1 MTTFVTYIFNHMQA
15 AVRKGA
21 VACIFTLCG
30 ISAMG
35 QGLSNRGKEFWVGY
49 GHHQFMEP
57 GFTNS
62 QDMVIYLSAEEAA
75 TVTVSIDGTA
85 WTRTYNI
92 PANTVIVSEIIPK
105 SGPIDARLFSVP
117 PSYGG
122 TGGEGLFS
130 NKGIH
135 IVSNVP
141 IVAYAHIFGSVSSG
155 ATMLMPVATW
165 GYSYISLNSQQSF
178 SNDCFSWM
186 YVIAK
191 EDNTMVEINPS
202 ESSRNGRAANVPF
215 TVTLNKGDIYQLI
228 GAPLGSGKG
237 KELTGTTVRSI
248 ANASGKCF
256 PVAVFSGSSR
266 TSINCTGVTAGTS
279 GDNNMQQVFPYQAW
293 GKRYLTMPISGRV
306 ATSFQTNIYKVV
318 VKDPSTIVKRNGVQ
332 LTGLTPHM
340 CYEFQSSTADYI
352 EADKPVLLAQFMASQ
367 NGCPNTTGIGDPEM
381 IYLSPIEQATKKVAF
396 YRNNVEKI
404 QINGLLLVIP
414 DNGMKSLTVDG
425 GTTFDVTYPH
435 PNLPGYTVVV
445 KRWPA
450 AAAQCTVVSDSAFN
464 AITYGL
470 GDFESYGYN
479 AGTYINNLNA
489 IGQIHNEADTTKDV
503 HTFTCVNTPLDLSVL
518 LTYQP
523 TKLEWQLG
531 KLGTGITPDTDVIQ
545 NAPSPVKQLVV
556 NGVVYYQYTLPQSY
570 QFTSAGYFDITVL
583 STAPHIDNCN
593 NTEEINYSV
602 TVKGK
607 PNAVAT
613 YTFPTGCV
621 LDTAYFAGKDSSN
634 GYKLAQ
640 WKWEFPGNIISTLQ
654 KPGQQLNVG
663 TQLVK
668 YSVATED
675 GCVADTSFNLT
686 VYNKP
691 AADFAVTPTAVC
703 AGSTVTFT
711 DNATYTGPAPVKE
724 WYWDFGNGDTKTN
737 TTNTAA
743 TTVYKTYNTYTV
755 KQVVKVS
762 QLCVS
767 DTVKKTVTVYAAPVA
782 SFTYP
787 QNCISQGEQIQF
799 SSTSAAPDGQALA
812 SYAWD
817 FGDINATPANPNTST
832 LADPVH
838 SYTYYGSYKI
848 RHSVTTVNGCVKD
861 TVVTATFN
869 VKPVLTYA
877 SIPAVCE
884 SVKGLVS
891 IALAGVTNGVTGAG
905 IYRGPYIDDAG
916 NFNPA
921 AAGAGTHTV
930 KYVFTTTNG
939 CTDSITA
946 MVTVLPAPDADFTVN
961 PDVCLGAAV
970 TITDQS
976 SIASGA
982 ITSWNWSLGDGTT
995 DVQTVGGAFDKL
1007 YTKAGTYAV
1016 KLAVISDNGCAS
1028 DTVTKAAV
1036 VHPYPVADFRMPV
1049 AVCMPQGTAEFTNA
1063 SAVGDQSALSYQ
1075 WNFGDGI
1082 GTSTATNP
1090 AYHYTGAGTYD
1101 VVLSVTSAY
1110 GCTHDTTKS
1119 FSAFFDSPVAAF
1131 TASPDTLC
1139 QGTDN
1144 FFADEST
1151 VANGTISAWAWE
1163 FGDGSTD
1170 DVADPV
1176 KRYKDPGDYTV
1187 QLVVTSNAG
1196 CVSAPFTAPVKIYL
1210 QPVVDAGP
1218 SFVVTEG
1225 TVVQFKPVV
1234 NDETGLSFRWTPVEN
1249 LSNPDVL
1256 RPQLTVTDDATYT
1269 LTATGLGGCTASD
1282 ELTVKVFKAVKVP
1295 NAFSPNGDHIND
1307 TWELTN
1313 LSDYPGCTIEIFNR
1327 YGQRVYQSTGY
1338 STPWDGTMNGHPLPL
1353 ATYYYVI
1360 QLKNGYAP
1368 MTGYVVLV
1376 K

>member
-1 MTTFVTYIFNHMQA
+1 MTTFVTNIFKYVQA
-15 AVRKGA
+15 AALKSA
-21 VACIFTLCG
+21 VACIFTLSG
-30 ISAMG
+30 ISVMA

-62 QDMVIYLSAEEAA
+62 QDMVVYLSAEEAA

-92 PANTVIVSEIIPK
+92 PANTVIVSDVIPK
-105 SGPIDARLFSVP
+105 SGAIDARLFSVP

-135 IVSNVP
+135 ITSNVP

-178 SNDCFSWM
+178 ANDCFSWM
-186 YVIAK
+186 YVIAR

-215 TVTLNKGDIYQLI
+215 TVTLNKGDIYQLV
-228 GAPLGSGKG
+228 GASLGGGKG

-256 PVAVFSGSSR
+256 PIAVFSGSSR

-293 GKRYLTMPISGRV
+293 GKRYLTAPISGRV
-306 ATSFQTNIYKVV
+306 AASFQTNIYKIV
-318 VKDPSTIVKRNGVQ
+318 VKDPSTIVKRNGIQ
-332 LTGLTPHM
+332 LTGLTAHS
-340 CYEFQSSTADYI
+340 CYEFQSNTADYI

-367 NGCPNTTGIGDPEM
+367 GGCPNTTAIGDPEM

-396 YRNNVEKI
+396 YRNNVERI
-404 QINGLLLVIP
+404 EVNGLLLVIP
-414 DNGMKSLTVDG
+414 DKGLSSLTIDG
-425 GTTFDVTYPH
+425 SPTFDISYPH

-450 AAAQCTVVSDSAFN
+450 AAAQCSVKSDSAFN
-464 AITYGL
+464 ATTYGL

-479 AGTYINNLNA
+479 AGTFINNLNA

-503 HTFTCVNTPLDLSVL
+503 HAFTCVNTPLDLSVL

-523 TKLEWQLG
+523 TRLEWQLSR
-531 KLGTGITPDTDVIQ
+531 LGAAVTPNADVVQ
-545 NAPSPVKQLVV
+545 NSPAPAKEVLIE
-556 NGVVYYQYTLPQSY
+556 GVRYYQYTLPQSY
-570 QFTSAGYFDITVL
+570 QFPNAGYFDVTVL

-593 NTEEINYSV
+593 NTEEVNFTI

-607 PNAVAT
+607 PNAEAT
-613 YTFPTGCV
+613 YNFPTGCV

-634 GYKLAQ
+634 GYKLSQ

-654 KPGQQLNVG
+654 KPAQKLNVG
-663 TQLVK
+663 TQAVK
-668 YSVATED
+668 YAVATED

-691 AADFAVTPTAVC
+691 VADFAVTPAAIC

-711 DNATYTGPAPVKE
+711 DNATYGGSAPVKE
-724 WYWDFGNGDTKTN
+724 WYWDFGNDTTKTN
-737 TTNTAA
+737 TTNTAT
-743 TTVYKTYNTYTV
+743 TTVYNNYKTYTV

-787 QNCISQGEQIQF
+787 LNCMPQGGQVQF
-799 SSTSAAPDGQALA
+799 TSTSTAPDGQALA

-817 FGDINATPANPNTST
+817 FGDTNATPANPNTSM
-832 LADPVH
+832 LANPLH

-848 RHSVTTVNGCVKD
+848 RHSVTTVNGCMKD

-877 SIPAVCE
+877 NIPAVCE
-884 SVKGLVS
+884 SVKGTVS

-905 IYRGPYIDDAG
+905 IYRGPYVDDAG
-916 NFNPA
+916 NFNPS

-930 KYVFTTTNG
+930 KYVYTATSG
-939 CTDSITA
+939 CMDSVTA
-946 MVTVLPAPDADFTVN
+946 TATVLSAPDADFTISA
-961 PDVCLGAAV
+961 DVCPGAPV
-970 TITDQS
+970 TIADQS
-976 SIASGA
+976 TVSSGA
-982 ITSWNWSLGDGTT
+982 ITSWNWAFGDGTT
-995 DVQTVGGAFDKL
+995 GTQTGTFDKL
-1007 YTKAGTYAV
+1007 YTRAGTYPV
-1016 KLAVISDNGCAS
+1016 KLVAVSDNGCIS
-1028 DTVTKAAV
+1028 DTVTKNTV
-1036 VHPYPVADFRMPV
+1036 IHPQPVADFRLPA
-1049 AVCMPQGTAEFTNA
+1049 AVCMPEGTAAFINTSTA
-1063 SAVGDQSALSYQ
+1063 GDQSALSYQ
-1075 WNFGDGI
+1075 WNFGDGV
-1082 GTSTATNP
+1082 GASSAANP
-1090 AYHYTGAGTYD
+1090 VYHYTAAGTYNIA
-1101 VVLSVTSAY
+1101 LSVVTAY
-1110 GCTHDTTKS
+1110 GCTHDTTKA
-1119 FSAFFDSPVAAF
+1119 FSAFFNTPVAAF

-1139 QGTDN
+1139 EGTDN

-1151 VANGTISAWAWE
+1151 VTNGTISAWAWE

-1176 KRYKDPGDYTV
+1176 KRYQEPGDYTV

-1196 CVSAPFTAPVKIYL
+1196 CVSEPFTSPVKIYL

-1218 SFVVTEG
+1218 SFVVTQG

-1234 NDETGLSFRWTPVEN
+1234 NDETGLSFRWTPAID

-1256 RPQLTVTDDATYT
+1256 RPQLTVVDDATYT
-1269 LTATGLGGCTASD
+1269 LTATGMGGCTASD
-1282 ELTVKVFKAVKVP
+1282 ELTVKVFKPVKVP

-1307 TWELTN
+1307 TWILTN
-1313 LSDYPGCTIEIFNR
+1313 LADYPGCTIEIFNR

-1338 STPWDGTMNGHPLPL
+1338 DTPWDGTMNGHPLPL

-1360 QLKNGYAP
+1360 KLKNGFAP

>member
-1 MTTFVTYIFNHMQA
+1 MTTFVTNIIKNMQA

-57 GFTNS
+57 GSTNS
-62 QDMVIYLSAEEAA
+62 QDMVVYLSAEEAA
-75 TVTVSIDGTA
+75 TVTVTIDGTA

-92 PANTVIVSEIIPK
+92 PANTVIVTETIPK
-105 SGPIDARLFSVP
+105 AGPTDARLYSVP

-122 TGGEGLFS
+122 TGGEGIFS

-155 ATMLMPVATW
+155 ATMLMPVSTW
-165 GYSYISLNSQQSF
+165 GYSYISLNSQQAF
-178 SNDCFSWM
+178 ADDCFSWM
-186 YVIAK
+186 YIIAK

-228 GAPLGSGKG
+228 GAPLGSGRG
-237 KELTGTTVRSI
+237 KELTGTAVRSI
-248 ANASGKCF
+248 ANASGKCY
-256 PVAVFSGSSR
+256 PIAVFSGSSR

-306 ATSFQTNIYKVV
+306 ATSYQTNIYKVV
-318 VKDPSTIVKRNGVQ
+318 VKDPSTIVKRNGVR
-332 LTGLTPHM
+332 LTGLTSHS
-340 CYEFQSSTADYI
+340 CYEFQSSSADYI

-367 NGCPNTTGIGDPEM
+367 GGCPNTSGIGDPEM

-396 YRNNVEKI
+396 YRNNVERI
-404 QINGLLLVIP
+404 TVNGLLLVIP
-414 DNGMKSLTVDG
+414 NDGMQSLTVDG
-425 GTTFDVTYPH
+425 GNTFDVTYPH

-445 KRWPA
+445 KRWTA
-450 AAAQCTVVSDSAFN
+450 AAAQCTVQSDSAFN

-479 AGTYINNLNA
+479 AGTFINNLNA

-503 HTFTCVNTPLDLSVL
+503 HAFTCVNTPLDLSVL

-523 TKLEWQLG
+523 TKLEWQLS
-531 KLGTGITPDTDVIQ
+531 KLGANITPATDVLQ
-545 NAPSPVKQLVV
+545 NAPVAAKQLVV
-556 NGVVYYQYTLPQSY
+556 NGVVYYQYTLPQRY
-570 QFTSAGYFDITVL
+570 QFTNAGYFDVTVL

-593 NTEEINYSV
+593 NTEEVNFSV
-602 TVKGK
+602 IVKGK
-607 PNAVAT
+607 PNALAT
-613 YTFPTGCV
+613 YSFPTGCV

-640 WKWEFPGNIISTLQ
+640 WKWEFPGNIISTTKSAAQ
-654 KPGQQLNVG
+654 KLAAG
-663 TQLVK
+663 TPLVK

-691 AADFAVTPTAVC
+691 AADFAATPAAVC

-711 DNATYTGPAPVKE
+711 DNASYGGTAPIKE
-724 WYWDFGNGDTKTN
+724 WYWDLGNGTTKTN
-737 TTNTAA
+737 TTNANA
-743 TTVYKTYNTYTV
+743 TNVYQNYKTYTV

-787 QNCISQGEQIQF
+787 LNCMPQGGQVQF
-799 SSTSAAPDGQALA
+799 TTTSTTPDGQALA

-817 FGDINATPANPNTST
+817 FGDANATPPGNPNTST
-832 LADPVH
+832 LANPVH

-861 TVVTATFN
+861 TLVTATFN

-877 SIPAVCE
+877 NIPAVCE
-884 SVKGLVS
+884 SVKGTIS

-905 IYRGPYIDDAG
+905 LYRGPYVDAAG
-916 NFNPA
+916 NFTPS
-921 AAGAGTHTV
+921 AAGEGTHTV
-930 KYVFTTTNG
+930 KYVFTATSG
-939 CTDSITA
+939 CIDSIAAT
-946 MVTVLPAPDADFTVN
+946 VTVLPAPDADFTISA
-961 PDVCLGAAV
+961 DVCPGAPV

-976 SIASGA
+976 SVSSGT
-982 ITSWNWSLGDGTT
+982 ITAWNWSFGDGSTGT
-995 DVQTVGGAFDKL
+995 QTGTFDKL
-1007 YTKAGTYAV
+1007 YTRAGTYAV
-1016 KLAVISDNGCAS
+1016 KLSAVSDNGCVS
-1028 DTVTKAAV
+1028 DEVTKNAV
-1036 VHPYPVADFRMPV
+1036 VHTIPVADFRLPT
-1049 AVCMPQGTAEFTNA
+1049 AVCMPAGAASFVNA
-1063 SAVGDQSALSYQ
+1063 STSGDQSTLSYQ
-1075 WNFGDGI
+1075 WNFGDGA

-1090 AYHYTGAGTYD
+1090 VHNYAVAGTYD
-1101 VVLSVTSAY
+1101 ITLSVVSSF
-1110 GCTHDTTKS
+1110 GCAHDTTKTL
-1119 FSAFFDSPVAAF
+1119 SAFFNTPVASF

-1139 QGTDN
+1139 EGTDN

-1151 VANGTISAWAWE
+1151 VANGRINAWAWE
-1163 FGDGSTD
+1163 FGDGSTAD
-1170 DVADPV
+1170 IADPV
-1176 KRYKDPGDYTV
+1176 KRYENPGDYTV
-1187 QLVVTSNAG
+1187 QLTVTSNGG
-1196 CVSAPFTAPVKIYL
+1196 CVSAPFTSPVKIYL

-1234 NDETGLSFRWTPVEN
+1234 NDETGLTFRWTPVTD
-1249 LSNPDVL
+1249 LSNPDAL
-1256 RPQLTVTDDATYT
+1256 RPQLTVMDDATYT

-1282 ELTVKVFKAVKVP
+1282 DLTVKVFKPVKAP
-1295 NAFSPNGDHIND
+1295 NAFSPNGDGIND
-1307 TWELTN
+1307 TWVLTN
-1313 LSDYPGCTIEIFNR
+1313 LADYPGCTIEIFNR
-1327 YGQRVYQSTGY
+1327 NGQRVYQSTGY
-1338 STPWDGTMNGHPLPL
+1338 ETPWDGTMNGHPLPL

-1360 QLKNGYAP
+1360 KLKNGFAP

-1376 K
+1376 R

>member
-1 MTTFVTYIFNHMQA
+1 MTTFVTNIIKNMQA

-57 GFTNS
+57 GSTNS
-62 QDMVIYLSAEEAA
+62 QDMVVYLSAEEAA
-75 TVTVSIDGTA
+75 TVTVTINGTA

-92 PANTVIVSEIIPK
+92 PANTVIVTETIPK
-105 SGPIDARLFSVP
+105 SGSNDARLYSVP

-122 TGGEGLFS
+122 TGGEGIFS

-155 ATMLMPVATW
+155 ATMLMPVSTW
-165 GYSYISLNSQQSF
+165 GYSYISLNSQQAF
-178 SNDCFSWM
+178 ADDCFSWM
-186 YVIAK
+186 YIIAK

-228 GAPLGSGKG
+228 GAPLGSGRG

-248 ANASGKCF
+248 ANASGKCY
-256 PVAVFSGSSR
+256 PIAVFSGSSR

-306 ATSFQTNIYKVV
+306 ATSYQTNIYKVV
-318 VKDPSTIVKRNGVQ
+318 VKDPSTIVKRNGVR
-332 LTGLTPHM
+332 LTGLTSHS
-340 CYEFQSSTADYI
+340 CYEFQSSSADYI

-367 NGCPNTTGIGDPEM
+367 GGCPNTSGIGDPEM

-396 YRNNVEKI
+396 YRNNVERI
-404 QINGLLLVIP
+404 TVNGLLLVIP
-414 DNGMKSLTVDG
+414 NDGMQSLTVDG
-425 GTTFDVTYPH
+425 GNTFDVTYPH

-445 KRWPA
+445 KRWTA
-450 AAAQCTVVSDSAFN
+450 AAAQCTVQSDSAFN

-479 AGTYINNLNA
+479 AGTFINNLNA

-503 HTFTCVNTPLDLSVL
+503 HAFTCVNTPLDLSVL

-523 TKLEWQLG
+523 TKLEWQLS
-531 KLGTGITPDTDVIQ
+531 KLGANITPATDVLQ
-545 NAPSPVKQLVV
+545 NAPVPAKQLVV
-556 NGVVYYQYTLPQSY
+556 NGVVYYQYTLPQRY
-570 QFTSAGYFDITVL
+570 QFTNAGYFDVTVL

-593 NTEEINYSV
+593 NTEEVNFSV
-602 TVKGK
+602 IVKGK
-607 PNAVAT
+607 PNALAT
-613 YTFPTGCV
+613 YSFPSGCV
-621 LDTAYFAGKDSSN
+621 LDTAYFAGKDTSN

-640 WKWEFPGNIISTLQ
+640 WKWEFPGNIIATTKSAAQ
-654 KPGQQLNVG
+654 KLAAG
-663 TQLVK
+663 TPLVK

-691 AADFAVTPTAVC
+691 AADFAATPAAVC

-711 DNATYTGPAPVKE
+711 DNASYAGTAPIKE
-724 WYWDFGNGDTKTN
+724 WYWDFGNGITKTN
-737 TTNTAA
+737 TTNANA
-743 TTVYKTYNTYTV
+743 TNVYQNYKTYTV

-787 QNCISQGEQIQF
+787 LNCMPQGGQVQF
-799 SSTSAAPDGQALA
+799 TTTSTTPDGQALA

-817 FGDINATPANPNTST
+817 FGDVNATPPGNANTST
-832 LADPVH
+832 LANPVH

-877 SIPAVCE
+877 NIPAVCE
-884 SVKGLVS
+884 SVKGTVS

-905 IYRGPYIDDAG
+905 IYRGPYVDAAG
-916 NFNPA
+916 NFTPS

-930 KYVFTTTNG
+930 KYVFTATSG
-939 CTDSITA
+939 CMDSIPAT
-946 MVTVLPAPDADFTVN
+946 VTVMPAPDADFTVSA
-961 PDVCLGAAV
+961 DVCLGAPV

-976 SIASGA
+976 SVSSGT
-982 ITSWNWSLGDGTT
+982 ITTWNWSFGDGSTGT
-995 DVQTVGGAFDKL
+995 QTGTFDKL
-1007 YTKAGTYAV
+1007 YTRAGTYAV
-1016 KLAVISDNGCAS
+1016 KLSAVSDNGCVS
-1028 DTVTKAAV
+1028 DEVTKNAV
-1036 VHPYPVADFRMPV
+1036 VHTLPVADFRLPT
-1049 AVCMPQGTAEFTNA
+1049 AVCMPAGAASFVNA
-1063 SAVGDQSALSYQ
+1063 STSGDQSTLSYQ
-1075 WNFGDGI
+1075 WNFGDGA
-1082 GTSTATNP
+1082 GTSTAANP
-1090 AYHYTGAGTYD
+1090 VHNYAAAGTYD
-1101 VVLSVTSAY
+1101 ITLSVVSTF
-1110 GCTHDTTKS
+1110 GCAHDTTKS
-1119 FSAFFDSPVAAF
+1119 LSAFFNTPVAAF

-1139 QGTDN
+1139 EGTDN

-1151 VANGTISAWAWE
+1151 VTNGMISAWAWE
-1163 FGDGSTD
+1163 FGDGGTAD
-1170 DVADPV
+1170 IADPV
-1176 KRYKDPGDYTV
+1176 KRYENPGDYNV
-1187 QLVVTSNAG
+1187 QLIVTSNAG
-1196 CVSAPFTAPVKIYL
+1196 CVSEPFTSPVKIYL

-1234 NDETGLSFRWTPVEN
+1234 NDETGLTFRWTPVTD

-1256 RPQLTVTDDATYT
+1256 RPQLTVMDDATYT

-1282 ELTVKVFKAVKVP
+1282 ELTVKVFKPVKAP
-1295 NAFSPNGDHIND
+1295 NAFSPNGDGIND
-1307 TWELTN
+1307 TWVLTN
-1313 LSDYPGCTIEIFNR
+1313 LSDYPGCTVEIFNR
-1327 YGQRVYQSTGY
+1327 NGQRVYQSTGY
-1338 STPWDGTMNGHPLPL
+1338 ETPWDGTMNGHPLPL

-1360 QLKNGYAP
+1360 KLKNGFAP

-1376 K
+1376 R

>member
-1 MTTFVTYIFNHMQA
+1 MTTFVTNIIKNMQA

-21 VACIFTLCG
+21 VACIFTLCA

-35 QGLSNRGKEFWVGY
+35 QGLSNQGKEFWVGY

-62 QDMVIYLSAEEAA
+62 QDMVVYLSAEEAA

-92 PANTVIVSEIIPK
+92 PANTVIVTEAIPK
-105 SGPIDARLFSVP
+105 AGAIDARLFSVP

-178 SNDCFSWM
+178 ANDCFSWM

-228 GAPLGSGKG
+228 GAPLGAGRG

-248 ANASGKCF
+248 ANASGKCY
-256 PVAVFSGSSR
+256 PIAVFSGSSR

-306 ATSFQTNIYKVV
+306 ASSYQTNIYKIV
-318 VKDPSTIVKRNGVQ
+318 VKDPSTVVTRNGVR
-332 LTGLTPHM
+332 LTGLTPHS
-340 CYEFQSSTADYI
+340 CYEFQSNTADYI

-367 NGCPNTTGIGDPEM
+367 GGCPNTTGIGDPEM

-396 YRNNVEKI
+396 YRNDVEKI
-404 QINGLLLVIP
+404 SVNGLLLVIP
-414 DNGMKSLTVDG
+414 NNGMSSLTIDG
-425 GTTFDVTYPH
+425 STTFDITYPH

-445 KRWPA
+445 KRWTA
-450 AAAQCTVVSDSAFN
+450 AAAQCTVKSDSAFN

-470 GDFESYGYN
+470 GDYESYGYN
-479 AGTYINNLNA
+479 AGTFINNLNA

-503 HTFTCVNTPLDLSVL
+503 HAFTCVNTPLDLSVL

-523 TKLEWQLG
+523 TKLEWQLS
-531 KLGTGITPDTDVIQ
+531 KLGANITPATDVLQ
-545 NAPSPVKQLVV
+545 NAPVPAKQLVI
-556 NGVVYYQYTLPQSY
+556 NGVIYYQYTLPQRY
-570 QFTSAGYFDITVL
+570 QFTNAGYFDVTVL

-593 NTEEINYSV
+593 NTEEVNFSV
-602 TVKGK
+602 RVKGK
-607 PNAVAT
+607 PNAVAS
-613 YTFPTGCV
+613 YSFPTGCV
-621 LDTAYFAGKDSSN
+621 LDTAYFAGKDTSN

-640 WKWEFPGNIISTLQ
+640 WKWEFPGNIISTLKSTAQ
-654 KPGQQLNVG
+654 KLNVG
-663 TQLVK
+663 TPLVK

-691 AADFAVTPTAVC
+691 AADFAATPAAVC

-711 DNATYTGPAPVKE
+711 DNASYGGTAPIKE
-724 WYWDFGNGDTKTN
+724 WYWDFGNGSTKTN
-737 TTNTAA
+737 TTNANA
-743 TTVYKTYNTYTV
+743 TNVYQNYKTYTV
-755 KQVVKVS
+755 KQVVKLS

-787 QNCISQGEQIQF
+787 LNCIPQGGQVQF
-799 SSTSAAPDGQALA
+799 TSTSTTPDGQALA

-817 FGDINATPANPNTST
+817 FGDVNATPPGNPNTST
-832 LADPVH
+832 IANPVH

-861 TVVTATFN
+861 TLVTATFN

-877 SIPAVCE
+877 NIPAVCE
-884 SVKGLVS
+884 SVKGTVS

-905 IYRGPYIDDAG
+905 IYRGPYVDAAG
-916 NFNPA
+916 NFTPS
-921 AAGAGTHTV
+921 AAGEGVHTV
-930 KYVFTTTNG
+930 KYVFTATSG
-939 CTDSITA
+939 CIDSITA
-946 MVTVLPAPDADFTVN
+946 TVTVMPAPDADFTIGT
-961 PDVCLGAAV
+961 DVCLGAPV

-976 SIASGA
+976 SVSSGTIA
-982 ITSWNWSLGDGTT
+982 SWNWSFGDGTT
-995 DVQTVGGAFDKL
+995 STQNGTFDKL
-1007 YTKAGTYAV
+1007 YTGAGTYAV
-1016 KLAVISDNGCAS
+1016 KLSAVSDNGCVS
-1028 DTVTKAAV
+1028 DEVAKNTV
-1036 VHPYPVADFRMPV
+1036 VHPFPVADFRLPT
-1049 AVCMPQGTAEFTNA
+1049 AVCIPDGAAVFVNA
-1063 SAVGDQSALSYQ
+1063 STVGDQSTLSYQ
-1075 WNFGDGI
+1075 WNFGDGA

-1090 AYHYTGAGTYD
+1090 VHNYATAGAYDIT
-1101 VVLSVTSAY
+1101 LSVVSAF
-1110 GCTHDTTKS
+1110 GCAHDTVKS
-1119 FSAFFDSPVAAF
+1119 LSAFFNTPVAAF

-1139 QGTDN
+1139 EGTDN
-1144 FFADEST
+1144 FFADGST
-1151 VANGTISAWAWE
+1151 VINGTISAWAWE
-1163 FGDGSTD
+1163 FGDGSTA

-1176 KRYKDPGDYTV
+1176 KRYQDPGDYTV

-1196 CVSAPFTAPVKIYL
+1196 CVSEPFTAPVKIYL

-1234 NDETGLSFRWTPVEN
+1234 NDETGLTFRWTPVTD
-1249 LSNPDVL
+1249 LTNPDVL
-1256 RPQLTVTDDATYT
+1256 RPQLTVMDDATYT

-1282 ELTVKVFKAVKVP
+1282 DLTVKVFKPVKAP
-1295 NAFSPNGDHIND
+1295 NAFSPNGDGIND
-1307 TWELTN
+1307 TWVLTN
-1313 LSDYPGCTIEIFNR
+1313 LADYPGCSIEIFNR
-1327 YGQRVYQSTGY
+1327 NGQRVYQSTGY
-1338 STPWDGTMNGHPLPL
+1338 DMPWDGTMNGHPLPL

-1360 QLKNGYAP
+1360 KLKNGFAP

-1376 K
+1376 R

>member
-1 MTTFVTYIFNHMQA
+1 MTTFVTDIFKKVRA
-15 AVRKGA
+15 AALKSA
-21 VACIFTLCG
+21 VACIFTLSG
-30 ISAMG
+30 ISVMA

-57 GFTNS
+57 GFTNN
-62 QDMVIYLSAEEAA
+62 QDMVVYLSAEEAA

-92 PANTVIVSEIIPK
+92 PANTVIVSDVIPK
-105 SGPIDARLFSVP
+105 SGAIDARLFSVP

-135 IVSNVP
+135 ITSNVP

-155 ATMLMPVATW
+155 ATMLMPVSTW

-178 SNDCFSWM
+178 ANDCFSWM
-186 YVIAK
+186 YVIAR

-228 GAPLGSGKG
+228 GASLGGGKG

-256 PVAVFSGSSR
+256 PIAVFSGSSR

-293 GKRYLTMPISGRV
+293 GKRYLTAPISGRV
-306 ATSFQTNIYKVV
+306 AASFQTNIYKIV
-318 VKDPSTIVKRNGVQ
+318 VKDRSTIVKRNGIQ
-332 LTGLTPHM
+332 LTGLTAHS

-367 NGCPNTTGIGDPEM
+367 GGCPNTTGIGDPEM

-396 YRNNVEKI
+396 YRNNVERI
-404 QINGLLLVIP
+404 EVNGLLLVIP
-414 DNGMKSLTVDG
+414 DKGLSSLTIDG
-425 GTTFDVTYPH
+425 SPVFDISYPH

-450 AAAQCTVVSDSAFN
+450 AAAQCSVKSDSAFN
-464 AITYGL
+464 ATTYGL

-479 AGTYINNLNA
+479 AGTFINNLNA

-503 HTFTCVNTPLDLSVL
+503 HAFTCVNTPLDLSVL

-523 TKLEWQLG
+523 TRLEWQLSR
-531 KLGTGITPDTDVIQ
+531 LGTAVTPNADVVQ
-545 NAPSPVKQLVV
+545 TSPAPAKEVLIE
-556 NGVVYYQYTLPQSY
+556 GVRYYQYTLPQSY
-570 QFTSAGYFDITVL
+570 QFPNAGYFDVTVL

-593 NTEEINYSV
+593 NTEEVNFTI

-607 PNAVAT
+607 PNADAT
-613 YTFPTGCV
+613 YNFPTGCV

-634 GYKLAQ
+634 GYKLSQ

-654 KPGQQLNVG
+654 KPAQQLNVG
-663 TQLVK
+663 TQAVK

-691 AADFAVTPTAVC
+691 VADFAVTPAAVC

-711 DNATYTGPAPVKE
+711 DNATYGGSAPLKE
-724 WYWDFGNGDTKTN
+724 WYWDFGNDTTKTN
-737 TTNTAA
+737 TTNAA
-743 TTVYKTYNTYTV
+743 TTTVYNNYKTYTV

-767 DTVKKTVTVYAAPVA
+767 DTVKRTVTVYAAPVA

-787 QNCISQGEQIQF
+787 LNCMPQSGQVQF
-799 SSTSAAPDGQALA
+799 TSTSNTPDGQALA

-832 LADPVH
+832 LANPLH

-848 RHSVTTVNGCVKD
+848 RHSVTTVNGCMKD

-877 SIPAVCE
+877 NIPAVCE
-884 SVKGLVS
+884 SVTGTVS

-905 IYRGPYIDDAG
+905 IYRGPYVDDAG
-916 NFNPA
+916 NFNPS

-930 KYVFTTTNG
+930 KYVYTATSG
-939 CTDSITA
+939 CMDSVTA
-946 MVTVLPAPDADFTVN
+946 PVAVLPAPDADFTISA
-961 PDVCLGAAV
+961 DVCLGAPV

-976 SIASGA
+976 TVSSGA
-982 ITSWNWSLGDGTT
+982 ITSWNWTFGDGSTGI
-995 DVQTVGGAFDKL
+995 QTGTFDKL
-1007 YTKAGTYAV
+1007 YRRAGAYAV
-1016 KLAVISDNGCAS
+1016 KLVTISDNGCIS
-1028 DTVTKAAV
+1028 DTVTKSTV
-1036 VHPYPVADFRMPV
+1036 IHPQPVADFRPPA
-1049 AVCMPQGTAEFTNA
+1049 AVCMPEGTAAFINA
-1063 SAVGDQSALSYQ
+1063 STVGDQSALSYQ
-1075 WNFGDGI
+1075 WNFGDGV
-1082 GTSTATNP
+1082 GTSTTANP
-1090 AYHYTGAGTYD
+1090 VYHYTAAGTYNIA
-1101 VVLSVTSAY
+1101 LSVVSAY

-1119 FSAFFDSPVAAF
+1119 FSAFFNTPVAAF

-1139 QGTDN
+1139 EGTDN

-1151 VANGTISAWAWE
+1151 VVNGTISAWAWQ

-1176 KRYKDPGDYTV
+1176 KRYQEPGDYAV

-1196 CVSAPFTAPVKIYL
+1196 CVSEPFTSPVKIYL

-1218 SFVVTEG
+1218 SFVVTQG

-1234 NDETGLSFRWTPVEN
+1234 NDETGLSFRWTPAAD
-1249 LSNPDVL
+1249 LSNPDIL
-1256 RPQLTVTDDATYT
+1256 RPQLTVVDDATYT

-1282 ELTVKVFKAVKVP
+1282 ELTVKVFKPVKVP

-1307 TWELTN
+1307 TWILTN
-1313 LSDYPGCTIEIFNR
+1313 LADYPGCTIEIFNR

-1338 STPWDGTMNGHPLPL
+1338 DTPWDGTMNGHPLPL

-1360 QLKNGYAP
+1360 KLKNGFAP